1 MTTSG
6 GNGGSDDWGWSTEPG
21 PEAQVGNGNPY
32 EGNAPDTADTAAH
45 ATSTAPAPAK
55 SGGKWKV
62 ILALLV
68 IIPLG
73 IAGAYFGINALNG
86 SEDDGLYVESIPG
99 ADAGELA
106 DDEAAGSGTDS
117 SGGSDSTGSGAADS
131 DDADSTGAESA
142 DSDSSDAGEDA
153 GSPSD
158 DLRDAPS
165 GGNDFAKPM
174 SGQYSGEVSQVGIA
188 AGARSATYAA
198 LIEIA
203 DDASTIDYPELN
215 CSGRLVFE
223 GMQGNKAV
231 YREVLSEGVG
241 RCDDGGTWWFSGS
254 YHELTGR
261 YVPASSR
268 YESTGT
274 FYRETWSR
282 GDDTSEQW

>member
-21 PEAQVGNGNPY
+21 PEAQAGNGNPY
-32 EGNAPDTADTAAH
+32 EGNSPDAPDAPDTADTAAH

-117 SGGSDSTGSGAADS
+117 SGG
-131 DDADSTGAESA
+131 
-142 DSDSSDAGEDA
+142 
-153 GSPSD
+153 
-158 DLRDAPS
+158 
-165 GGNDFAKPM
+165 NDFAKPM

-231 YREVLSEGVG
+231 YREVLSDGVG

>member
-21 PEAQVGNGNPY
+21 PEAQAGNGNPY

-45 ATSTAPAPAK
+45 ATSTAHAPAK
-55 SGGKWKV
+55 
-62 ILALLV
+62 
-68 IIPLG
+68 
-73 IAGAYFGINALNG
+73 
-86 SEDDGLYVESIPG
+86 
-99 ADAGELA
+99 
-106 DDEAAGSGTDS
+106 
-117 SGGSDSTGSGAADS
+117 
-131 DDADSTGAESA
+131 
-142 DSDSSDAGEDA
+142 
-153 GSPSD
+153 
-158 DLRDAPS
+158 S